1 MCYRRH
7 SAITAVL
14 AVFVPL
20 YLCGFRASAQENP
33 AAHEASPPANPARQ
47 LSLSLPPG
55 RVITLREA
63 IDLALR
69 VHPSELQARAN
80 VDVTAARVEEARSG
94 YLPQVS
100 ASAIYERTTGNVAI
114 RPGFN
119 TSQGS
124 TSTTGAASAT
134 PLPSTSWN
142 PSFNSY
148 NFTASAAQLIYD
160 FGQTS
165 GRWRASEETAASAV
179 SSEKGVQIQLV
190 SNVRR
195 AYFQARAQ
203 KDLIVVAAHNLLN
216 QERHLEQIVGLVE
229 QGMRPEI
236 DRVTAET
243 NVANARVQLISAQNN
258 FAVACATLG
267 QTIGV
272 SAGASFLP
280 ADDEMGPVP
289 EEGAPLDRLLA
300 LALQQRPEVAS
311 FEEQRRAQEQTIRSA
326 LGGYGPAV
334 SAQASL
340 NEQGIALEST
350 SSRPG
355 LEPNWWAGVVLTWQL
370 YQGGLTAG
378 QVREARATLRSI
390 AAQEEAFKLQVRVD
404 VETASLAVKAA
415 RETLDAAQIALQ
427 NSGKQLELAES
438 RYGVGMGSVI
448 ELGDSQVTE
457 TTAEAQ
463 VVNARYNLA
472 GARAALLGALGR
484 Q

>member
-1 MCYRRH
+1 MH
-7 SAITAVL
+7 
-14 AVFVPL
+14 
-20 YLCGFRASAQENP
+20 
-33 AAHEASPPANPARQ
+33 
-47 LSLSLPPG
+47 LSLSLPSG
-55 RVITLREA
+55 KIVTLREA

-80 VDVTAARVEEARSG
+80 VDVTSARVEEARAG
-94 YLPQVS
+94 YLPQVT
-100 ASAIYERTTGNVAI
+100 ATGIYERTTGNGAK
-114 RPGFN
+114 RPGVN
-119 TSQGS
+119 VLPGS
-124 TSTTGAASAT
+124 NAPVIPPAR
-134 PLPSTSWN
+134 WD

-216 QERHLEQIVGLVE
+216 QEKHLEQIIGLVE

-243 NVANARVQLISAQNN
+243 NLANARVQLISAQNS

-280 ADDEMGPVP
+280 GDDEMGPVP
-289 EEGAPLDRLLA
+289 EESAPLERLLD
-300 LALQQRPEVAS
+300 LALQERPEVAS
-311 FEEQRRAQEQTIRSA
+311 FEQQLRAQEQTIRSA

-340 NEQGIALEST
+340 NEQGIALN
-350 SSRPG
+350 G
-355 LEPNWWAGVVLTWQL
+355 LAPNWWAGLVLTWQL
-370 YQGGLTAG
+370 YQGGSSQG

-404 VETASLAVKAA
+404 VETASLGVKAA
-415 RETLDAAQIALQ
+415 RETLDAAQVALQ

-472 GARAALLGALGR
+472 AARAALLGALGR
-484 Q
+484 R